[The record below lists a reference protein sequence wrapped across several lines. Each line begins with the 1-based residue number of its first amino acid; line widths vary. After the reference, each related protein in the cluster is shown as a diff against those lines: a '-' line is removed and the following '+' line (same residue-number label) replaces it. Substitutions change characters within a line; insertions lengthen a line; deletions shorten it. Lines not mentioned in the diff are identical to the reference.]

1 MLGSRS
7 PEERLGVEG
16 VVAHAGKQESGGKA
30 GSGVCVWL
38 LISPETSR
46 AWALSRAKRQLLTVT
61 LVKLGTQ

>member
-30 GSGVCVWL
+30 GSGVCVA
-38 LISPETSR
+38 PD
-46 AWALSRAKRQLLTVT
+46 LSRDVQG
-61 LVKLGTQ
+61 LGFE